1 MTRYWRPA
9 LAVAAVVAVVAFIG
23 MRYWLLHPRTAT
35 AAPGTQVPV
44 VRTVVSEVAAA
55 SADLRLP
62 ARTAPVE
69 QALIYARATG
79 VVSERRV
86 DIGSRV
92 RRGDVLALIAA
103 PEIDQ
108 GVDKARAAVAQAKA
122 KEQFAATNL
131 QRSHQLV
138 DQGFLSKQVLD
149 ERQAGFDAAQA
160 DRLAAEAELRR
171 LNEIK
176 GFQVVRAPFS
186 GVIAE
191 RRVDRGDRVVGD
203 QGNAEG
209 YMFRLVRV
217 DELRVSIDAPQ
228 AVVMQVQAGMTAEVI
243 FPELAGEKLAA
254 KVVRSAGVI
263 DARTG
268 TMHVELALPNPG
280 GRIPAG
286 MLGEVAIRVPRAHE
300 VLLVPNSTLIVRDG
314 KAQVARVVSS
324 GAEPQGTLRFLPV
337 QLGRN
342 LGNKTEV
349 LAGIPRD
356 AALVNNPNA
365 LLRDGDSVRAEAMPE
380 AQGASA
386 KK

>member
-1 MTRYWRPA
+1 MAWKWLSA
-9 LAVAAVVAVVAFIG
+9 LAAAVVVAAVALAGV
-23 MRYWLLHPRTAT
+23 RHWLLHSPTAT
-35 AAPGTQVPV
+35 AAPGSEVPV
-44 VRTVVSEVAAA
+44 VRTVTPEVAAA
-55 SADLRLP
+55 STDLRLP

-86 DIGSRV
+86 DIGARV

-122 KEQFAATNL
+122 KEQFATTNL
-131 QRSHQLV
+131 QRSQQLV

-149 ERQAGFDAAQA
+149 ERQAAFDAAQA
-160 DRLAAEAELRR
+160 DRLAAAAELRR

-209 YMFRLVRV
+209 YLFRLVRV
-217 DELRVSIDAPQ
+217 NELRVSIDAPQ
-228 AVVMQVQAGMTAEVI
+228 AVVMQVQPGMTAEVI

-286 MLGEVAIRVPRAHE
+286 MMGEVAIQVPRAHE

-314 KAQVARVVSS
+314 KTQVALVVSS
-324 GAEPQGTLRFLPV
+324 GAEPQGTLRFLAV

-349 LAGIPRD
+349 LGGIPRD

-365 LLRDGDSVRAEAMPE
+365 LLREGDSVRAEAMPE
-380 AQGASA
+380 PQARQ
-386 KK
+386 K